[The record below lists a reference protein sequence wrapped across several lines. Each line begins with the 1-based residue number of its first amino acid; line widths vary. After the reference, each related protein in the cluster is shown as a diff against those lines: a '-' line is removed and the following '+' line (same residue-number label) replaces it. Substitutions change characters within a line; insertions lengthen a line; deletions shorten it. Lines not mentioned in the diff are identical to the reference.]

1 MKAYITYFKLKFISG
16 LQYRQ
21 AAYAGIVTQFFFG
34 FVYIM
39 VYIAFYKSG
48 GKDIPMTLSQ
58 MVTYIWLGQGFLAL
72 INQYARDH
80 ELFKLV
86 KDGGISYELTRPK
99 NLYFM
104 WYFKVLGTRLANVT
118 LRVFPLLIITF
129 ILPKP
134 YNLSLP
140 STFLIFIVFLLS
152 LFMGTLLITGL
163 VVLYPII
170 TLHTMSEKGIVNMVI
185 TISDILSG
193 LIVPIPFFP
202 LFLQKISKVLPFQ
215 YISDL
220 PFRIYVG
227 NISIE
232 NGIYGIIIQL
242 FWLIVVVLLG
252 QILLTKSMKRV
263 VVQGG

>member
-21 AAYAGIVTQFFFG
+21 AAYAGIATQFFFG

-48 GKDIPMTLSQ
+48 GNNIPMTLSQ

-72 INQYARDH
+72 INQYARDQ

-86 KDGGISYELTRPK
+86 KDGGISYELARPK

-129 ILPKP
+129 LLPKP

-193 LIVPIPFFP
+193 LVVPIPFFP

-252 QILLTKSMKRV
+252 QVLLTKSMKRV

>member
-1 MKAYITYFKLKFISG
+1 MRAYITYFKLKFISG

-21 AAYAGIVTQFFFG
+21 AAYAGIITQFFFG

-48 GKDIPMTLSQ
+48 GKNIPMTLSE
-58 MVTYIWLGQGFLAL
+58 MITYIWLGQAFLSL
-72 INQYARDH
+72 INQFSRDQ

-118 LRVFPLLIITF
+118 LRVFPLIIVTSLLPEPYNF
-129 ILPKP
+129 SLPK
-134 YNLSLP
+134 NLLC
-140 STFLIFIVFLLS
+140 FLVFFLS
-152 LFMGTLLITGL
+152 LFMGTLLVTAL
-163 VVLYPII
+163 TVLYPIV

-193 LIVPIPFFP
+193 LVVPIPFFP
-202 LFLQKISKVLPFQ
+202 LFLQKISSVLPFQ

-232 NGIYGIIIQL
+232 NGIIGIIIQ
-242 FWLIVVVLLG
+242 FIWLIIIVLLG
-252 QILLTKSMKRV
+252 QILLSKSMKRV
-263 VVQGG
+263 IVQGG